1 MEVAAEA
8 NLLDLD
14 LARTKDFRGTA
25 ERIVPWLVEALDE
38 VSVKSDFWGEELRIP
53 HRIFVAGGAV
63 QPGPVS
69 VRKRGLRVHR
79 GSLRGLGCSGF
90 TRRWH
95 HRPFLLDGCG
105 ARCRFSGLGI
115 VLRPCRYCLGIGSWG
130 CNGGLIGGRQASSRG
145 CRRCARFPACF

>member
-53 HRIFVAGGAV
+53 HRIFVAGCAV

-69 VRKRGLRVHR
+69 VRKRCVRVHR
-79 GSLRGLGCSGF
+79 ES
-90 TRRWH
+90 
-95 HRPFLLDGCG
+95 
-105 ARCRFSGLGI
+105 
-115 VLRPCRYCLGIGSWG
+115 
-130 CNGGLIGGRQASSRG
+130 
-145 CRRCARFPACF
+145 FPMQDEAKAGACFQYRMSPKGGGMLTMNDQRARNG